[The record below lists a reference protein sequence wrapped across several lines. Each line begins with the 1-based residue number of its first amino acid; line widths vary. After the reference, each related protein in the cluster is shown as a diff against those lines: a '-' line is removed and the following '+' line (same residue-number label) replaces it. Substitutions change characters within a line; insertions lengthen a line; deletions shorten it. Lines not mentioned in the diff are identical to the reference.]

1 MTVYLIP
8 FSYGWATR
16 AQTVLDR
23 LSFFIIWIIP
33 VWFVCGMPVSL
44 RFAAGVIAEYSLY
57 EIGYLFNDYF
67 TAKKELSPNH
77 RLPRG
82 KREKIGKHLI
92 QITAARITIVILS
105 LIYLKA
111 QFFAAALAFTG
122 VAFSL
127 HNSIRS
133 NWNILTYFLLCLSKY
148 LALPALFVPG
158 LLGEACLVL
167 VLSFVLPR
175 TIEHA
180 SKPKYRVPFLKT
192 LEPHSFR
199 AVYSFLLAS
208 AAAVFAP
215 SSLLFFVALW
225 YYVYRVAVFA
235 AFLLFGDPRK
245 KPSPQ
250 P

>member
-16 AQTVLDR
+16 AQTALDR
-23 LSFFIIWIIP
+23 FSFFVIWIIP
-33 VWFVCGMPVSL
+33 VWFVCGMPLSL

-57 EIGYLFNDYF
+57 EIGYLFNDFF
-67 TAKKELSPNH
+67 TVKKELNPNH
-77 RLPRG
+77 RLPPE
-82 KREKIGKHLI
+82 KREKIEKYFI

-105 LIYLKA
+105 IIYLKS
-111 QFFAAALAFTG
+111 QLFTAALAFIG
-122 VAFSL
+122 VAFAL

-133 NWNILTYFLLCLSKY
+133 RWNILTYFLLCFGKY

-158 LLGEACLVL
+158 MLGEACLVL
-167 VLSFVLPR
+167 VLAFVLPR

-180 SKPKYRVPFLKT
+180 SKPKYRVSFLKS
-192 LEPHSFR
+192 LEPHPFR
-199 AVYSFLLAS
+199 AIYALLLAL

-215 SSLLFFVALW
+215 ASLLFFVALW
-225 YYVYRVAVFA
+225 YYVYRVLVLSAL
-235 AFLLFGDPRK
+235 LLFGDPRK

-250 P
+250 Q

>member
-16 AQTVLDR
+16 AKTTLDR

-33 VWFVCGMPVSL
+33 VWFVCGAPFSL
-44 RFAAGVIAEYSLY
+44 RFVVGVIAEYSLY

-67 TAKKELSPNH
+67 TVKKEPDPNL
-77 RLPRG
+77 RLPWE

-92 QITAARITIVILS
+92 PIIAARIAVVILS

-111 QFFAAALAFTG
+111 QFFTAALAFIG
-122 VAFSL
+122 VAFAL

-133 NWNILTYFLLCLSKY
+133 NWNILTYFLLCFGKY

-158 LLGEACLVL
+158 MLGEACLVL

-180 SKPKYRVPFLKT
+180 SKPKYRVSFLKS
-192 LEPHSFR
+192 LEPHKFR
-199 AVYSFLLAS
+199 AVYALLLAS

-225 YYVYRVAVFA
+225 YYVYRVLVLSAL
-235 AFLLFGDPRK
+235 LLFGDPRK

-250 P
+250 R